1 MKETPKIYTNPFLS
15 DEENEKVNLWTQE
28 LEHSNIEDA
37 KLIDSL
43 ASSDFFKKETEVY
56 TDKNVME
63 YICVDEGIPHEERIL
78 CDENNNETMNH
89 ESLTFSTEEDYYME
103 SNVCSE
109 VNEKIDTGLTVL
121 EPSNDH
127 INIKDDHEKVIERK
141 SDESSGT
148 RKVDAD
154 LTVNKPINDQD
165 LQYPIPDSKEHGT
178 NEEVIDSIVPN
189 GPGVLLQPDE
199 EQINS
204 SVVSSSQQ
212 DRRPLPSLK
221 SLFESVDQQPCEAAV
236 LNINKTEPAT
246 NTGVY
251 NMGDLERVDEISIEP
266 HDVPKLQD
274 AGSDN
279 FLVVNHGG
287 EGESSFSVAGPLS
300 AGPVGSTS
308 LRSDSSTT
316 STRSFAFPILQN
328 EWNSSPVRMAKAD
341 RRRLQKHHGW
351 RHGLLCCRF

>member
-1 MKETPKIYTNPFLS
+1 MKETPKRYTNPFLS

-28 LEHSNIEDA
+28 LEHSNIEDD

-43 ASSDFFKKETEVY
+43 ASSELFKKETEVY

-63 YICVDEGIPHEERIL
+63 CELPESLVCYKEGAFHVKDICVDEGIPHEERIVF
-78 CDENNNETMNH
+78 DENNNETMKH
-89 ESLTFSTEEDYYME
+89 EPLTSSTAEDYYME

-121 EPSNDH
+121 EPCDDH
-127 INIKDDHEKVIERK
+127 IDIKDD
-141 SDESSGT
+141 
-148 RKVDAD
+148 
-154 LTVNKPINDQD
+154 
-165 LQYPIPDSKEHGT
+165 HGT

-204 SVVSSSQQ
+204 SVISSSQQ

-236 LNINKTEPAT
+236 LNITKTEPAT
-246 NTGVY
+246 STGVY
-251 NMGDLERVDEISIEP
+251 NMGNLERVDEISIEP
-266 HDVPKLQD
+266 HDVPKLED

-300 AGPVGSTS
+300 GPVGSTS

>member
-15 DEENEKVNLWTQE
+15 DEENEKVDLWTQE
-28 LEHSNIEDA
+28 LEHSNIEDD

-43 ASSDFFKKETEVY
+43 ASSEFFKKETEVY

-63 YICVDEGIPHEERIL
+63 CELPESLVCYKEGAFNVKDICVDEGIPREERIL
-78 CDENNNETMNH
+78 FDENNNETMKH
-89 ESLTFSTEEDYYME
+89 EPLTSSTVEDYYKE

-121 EPSNDH
+121 EPSDNH
-127 INIKDDHEKVIERK
+127 INIKDD
-141 SDESSGT
+141 
-148 RKVDAD
+148 
-154 LTVNKPINDQD
+154 
-165 LQYPIPDSKEHGT
+165 HGT

-189 GPGVLLQPDE
+189 GPDILLQPDE

-204 SVVSSSQQ
+204 SEVSSSQQ

-221 SLFESVDQQPCEAAV
+221 SLFESIDQQPCEAAV
-236 LNINKTEPAT
+236 LNITKTEPAT
-246 NTGVY
+246 STGVY
-251 NMGDLERVDEISIEP
+251 NMGNLERVDELSIEP

-300 AGPVGSTS
+300 GPVGSTS

>member
-28 LEHSNIEDA
+28 LEHSNIEDD

-43 ASSDFFKKETEVY
+43 ASSEFFKKETEVY

-63 YICVDEGIPHEERIL
+63 CELPESLVCYKEGAFHVKDICVDEGIPCEERIVF
-78 CDENNNETMNH
+78 DENNNETMKH
-89 ESLTFSTEEDYYME
+89 EPLTFSTVEDYYME

-109 VNEKIDTGLTVL
+109 VNGKIDTGLTVL
-121 EPSNDH
+121 EPS
-127 INIKDDHEKVIERK
+127 DD
-141 SDESSGT
+141 
-148 RKVDAD
+148 
-154 LTVNKPINDQD
+154 
-165 LQYPIPDSKEHGT
+165 HGT

-204 SVVSSSQQ
+204 SVISSSQQ

-221 SLFESVDQQPCEAAV
+221 SLFESVDQQPSEAAV
-236 LNINKTEPAT
+236 LNITKTEPAT
-246 NTGVY
+246 STGVY
-251 NMGDLERVDEISIEP
+251 NIGNLERVDELSIEP

-300 AGPVGSTS
+300 GPVGSTS